1 MDSTIGGS
9 RQFVLFALAALLV
22 GATITVVGFAA
33 WPWVSAD
40 PPPAFRAQACAL
52 EGEWLERIKRGHY
65 GPHSGDISILP
76 AYPAYMASG
85 AGGWSHS
92 GPWPYLQRVPLVFY
106 GPGLVPQAVSVD
118 RPVTMA
124 DVAPT
129 LAAFLKGSIRS
140 DGQRL
145 REVAPLDAEQLEAD
159 RPKLIVT
166 VVWDGGGWNTLDQW
180 PAAWPHLRRLI
191 DSGVSY
197 TNATVGSS
205 PSVTPSIHTTLG
217 TGFFPATHGI
227 SGIPVRDETG
237 EVEDS
242 FLRGE
247 SSRFL
252 QTPTLAERWDEQNN
266 NDALMGM
273 IGYEPWHL
281 GMIGMGAERR
291 GGDRD
296 DAAWLDIDTN
306 DWITNSDH
314 YRLPRELAG
323 TAGLEDDL
331 RALDGADGEVDGSW
345 RDNEILNDPERVE
358 ETPAFVAYHGR
369 AMLNVMDE
377 EGYGDD
383 SITDMMFTNFKQ
395 IDRNGHY
402 YSMSAEEVR
411 DSVVES
417 DRQLGVLVDW
427 LDREI
432 GAGDYLVVLTAD
444 HGQQPDES
452 AIDGYG
458 INPTDLEEDLK
469 DEFGPVVRG
478 VWPTEVFLYPDA
490 MEESGVSVDEIAR
503 FIADYPLEDNVSTI
517 GNKGS
522 FEPGDR
528 LFEMAIPSRML
539 PRLNCP

>member
-1 MDSTIGGS
+1 
-9 RQFVLFALAALLV
+9 
-22 GATITVVGFAA
+22 
-33 WPWVSAD
+33 
-40 PPPAFRAQACAL
+40 
-52 EGEWLERIKRGHY
+52 
-65 GPHSGDISILP
+65 
-76 AYPAYMASG
+76 
-85 AGGWSHS
+85 
-92 GPWPYLQRVPLVFY
+92 
-106 GPGLVPQAVSVD
+106 
-118 RPVTMA
+118 
-124 DVAPT
+124 
-129 LAAFLKGSIRS
+129 
-140 DGQRL
+140 
-145 REVAPLDAEQLEAD
+145 
-159 RPKLIVT
+159 
-166 VVWDGGGWNTLDQW
+166 
-180 PAAWPHLRRLI
+180 
-191 DSGVSY
+191 
-197 TNATVGSS
+197 
-205 PSVTPSIHTTLG
+205 
-217 TGFFPATHGI
+217 
-227 SGIPVRDETG
+227 VRDETG

-242 FLRGE
+242 FFRGE